1 MNARTRADLYAA
13 GFTSPG
19 MVLQAI
25 SHATA
30 SAANAPR
37 LTRSRRV
44 NKSLRR
50 VVWLILVLAVVVAV
64 RFA

>member
-1 MNARTRADLYAA
+1 MNARMRAGLYAA
-13 GFTSPG
+13 GFTSPE
-19 MVLQAI
+19 MVLHAI

-50 VVWLILVLAVVVAV
+50 IVWLLLVLAVFAAV
-64 RFA
+64 RLA